1 MFAAVGTA
9 IPSRTISVWEHVRAL
24 VAAQSEHKRHRE
36 SKWEARLRGANGP
49 LARMQRFSSE
59 GGKRRDG

>member
-1 MFAAVGTA
+1 
-9 IPSRTISVWEHVRAL
+9 L